1 MKKSKSVR
9 PSSDNPGNWLDRLNQ
24 GILFNPA
31 RWPHRER
38 TSRLAAVIIVLTFLG
53 LRLYRFDLFPQ
64 HYADAVKFYGAFK
77 TALGQPLY
85 STSRIVL
92 LWWIKLA
99 VWLVETAIYL
109 GYIAAYASRAKAVG
123 IAQGFMET
131 WFPIIVAGIPVL
143 ISLMPYSLP
152 RWAPLTSMRHL
163 YFYMGISGLI
173 LLGGWINL
181 IGLLTL
187 RRAFTIM
194 SEARELM
201 TRGIFRYVRHPLY
214 TGHFIMFFGSL
225 LLRLHPVT
233 VGMYVLFC
241 IGQTARAKI
250 EERKLTAAFAEYE
263 VYRRRTGMFFPRLH
277 RSAISNS

>member
-1 MKKSKSVR
+1 MKKSKTTA
-9 PSSDNPGNWLDRLNQ
+9 PAYEIPAPWIDRLQQ
-24 GILFNPA
+24 GVLFHPA

-38 TSRLAAVIIVLTFLG
+38 ISRLAAIGIVLVFLG

-85 STSRIVL
+85 TPNRIVL

-99 VWLVETAIYL
+99 VWFVETAIYL
-109 GYIAAYASRAKAVG
+109 GYIAAYTSRTKAVG

-152 RWAPLTSMRHL
+152 RWAPLTSIRHM
-163 YFYMGISGLI
+163 YFYVSISGLI
-173 LLGGWINL
+173 LLGGLINL

-194 SEARELM
+194 SEARELI

-214 TGHFIMFFGSL
+214 TGHFIMFLGSL

-241 IGQTARAKI
+241 IGQTVRAKI
-250 EERKLTAAFAEYE
+250 EERKLMAAFAEYGA
-263 VYRRRTGMFFPRLH
+263 YRRRTGMFFPRL
-277 RSAISNS
+277 